1 MELNSGPQVIQGRLD
16 GRSLDDAVAEAE
28 QIVRM
33 AINDHDPEAV
43 VALFSGGNDSTTV
56 LYACRDYLTYAAF
69 IDTGTG
75 IPQTRQHVEE
85 VCALNGIDLI
95 IETPPAKSY
104 EEIVLEHGFPGP
116 QAHRFMYSWL
126 KERALRNVRRRFVKE
141 RGQRVMFLTG
151 VRVHES
157 RRRMGT
163 AKEVDRQGSVVWVA
177 PIIHFTNDE
186 MIAYRKQYHVPVSP
200 VSARLGMSGECL
212 CGAYAKPL
220 ELLDIEAAYP
230 EVAERIRDLERRVAA
245 KGIAACKWGAG
256 GAAPQYAGPLCSSC
270 VGQEELAV

>member
-1 MELNSGPQVIQGRLD
+1 MSQQRLD
-16 GRSLDDAVAEAE
+16 GRTLADAIHEAKMIVE
-28 QIVRM
+28 Q
-33 AINDHDPEAV
+33 AIHDHKPEAV
-43 VALFSGGNDSTTV
+43 ICLFSGGNDSTTV
-56 LYACRDYLTYAAF
+56 LYALADYVTHVAF

-75 IPQTRQHVEE
+75 VPQTRQHVEE
-85 VCALNGIDLI
+85 ICALNDFELI
-95 IETPPAKSY
+95 IETPPDKSY

-163 AKEVDRQGSVVWVA
+163 AKEVDRDGSVVWVA
-177 PIIHFTNDE
+177 PILHFTNDE
-186 MIAYRKQYHVPVSP
+186 MIAYRKVYNVPVSP
-200 VSARLGMSGECL
+200 VSANLGMSGECL

-256 GAAPQYAGPLCSSC
+256 GAAPQAAGRLCSSC